1 MANWGPMILSCI
13 ILSDTL
19 LNTDIPYRE
28 INIPKEKTKTV
39 NFEVKGKMYPK

>member
-19 LNTDIPYRE
+19 LNTDIPHWE
-28 INIPKEKTKTV
+28 INTANEKNQVLTL
-39 NFEVKGKMYPK
+39 G